1 MDQSGEGVAG
11 AHPRDAG
18 RTGVVR
24 DPPGSDVLDARL
36 RRFAEEAR
44 KFSKDFT
51 EVSGSVFIRDPVR
64 SAESNV
70 ELAKTLFSKWSIEIL
85 FALYALRELGFQE
98 LRDAMGSITPRVLSE
113 RLRTLDERGLV
124 RRTVLESRPTR
135 VHYSLTDD
143 GLLLARLGEPVFIFL
158 KYRHDQVAATGRRRS
173 ARPRRKASAPRTE
186 KPSTPSTPSPPG

>member
-1 MDQSGEGVAG
+1 MGQAGDTVPASSGRE
-11 AHPRDAG
+11 PG
-18 RTGVVR
+18 RAVDPR
-24 DPPGSDVLDARL
+24 DPPAPDALDARL

-44 KFSKDFT
+44 RFSRDFT
-51 EVSGSVFIRDPVR
+51 EASGSVFIRDPVR

-70 ELAKTLFSKWSIEIL
+70 ELAKALFSKWSIEIL

-113 RLRTLDERGLV
+113 RLRSLEERGLV
-124 RRTVLESRPTR
+124 ARKVLETRPTR

-158 KYRHDQVAATGRRRS
+158 KYRHDQVSQTGRRRTP
-173 ARPRRKASAPRTE
+173 RPRRKLSPRPVAPGGGAS
-186 KPSTPSTPSPPG
+186 SPPS

>member
-1 MDQSGEGVAG
+1 MGQAGDGVPAN
-11 AHPRDAG
+11 PG
-18 RTGVVR
+18 REPGRAVDPR
-24 DPPGSDVLDARL
+24 DPPAPDALDARL

-44 KFSKDFT
+44 RFSRDFT
-51 EVSGSVFIRDPVR
+51 EASGSVFIRDPVR

-70 ELAKTLFSKWSIEIL
+70 ELAKALFSKWSIEIL

-113 RLRTLDERGLV
+113 RLRSLEERGLV
-124 RRTVLESRPTR
+124 ARKVLETRPTR

-158 KYRHDQVAATGRRRS
+158 KYRHDQVSSTGRRRTP
-173 ARPRRKASAPRTE
+173 RPRRKLSPKPVAPGGGV
-186 KPSTPSTPSPPG
+186 SSPPS